1 METALVTAL
10 GSSTSQSQKAPS
22 QELDKNAFLM
32 LLVAQL
38 KSQDP
43 TQSQD
48 PNQMVQQM
56 ATFSSLEQVQNTNRL
71 LEGIQLQNQGLF
83 QTQAASLVGK
93 RVRVTSGAFELQE
106 GKALGVLDLPAEATV
121 TITIKDANGKVV
133 RVMDKGTLKA
143 GDHALEWDGRD
154 AAGNVLPDGAY
165 TLEAVGLGTDGKPV
179 AVTTSTHIRVDAVT
193 FQNGTAYLLAGGRR
207 FNLSDVHEIS
217 A

>member
-10 GSSTSQSQKAPS
+10 GSSTSQAQKAPS

-121 TITIKDANGKVV
+121 TLTIKDANGKVV

>member
-10 GSSTSQSQKAPS
+10 GSTPSQAQKAPS

-56 ATFSSLEQVQNTNRL
+56 ATFSGLEQAQNTNRL

-93 RVRVTSGAFELQE
+93 RVRVTSGAFELQG
-106 GKALGVLDLPAEATV
+106 GKALGALDLPAEATV
-121 TITIKDANGKVV
+121 TVTIKDASGKVV
-133 RVMDKGTLKA
+133 RVMDKGTLAA
-143 GDHALEWDGRD
+143 GNHTLEWDGRD

-179 AVTTSTHIRVDAVT
+179 PVTSSTHVRVDAVT

>member
-10 GSSTSQSQKAPS
+10 GSTASQTQKAPS
-22 QELDKNAFLM
+22 QELDKNAFLQ

-56 ATFSSLEQVQNTNRL
+56 ATFSGLEQAQNTNRL

-93 RVRVTSGAFELQE
+93 RVRVTSGAFELQA
-106 GKALGVLDLPAEATV
+106 GKALGALDLPAEATV
-121 TITIKDANGKVV
+121 TVTIKDASGKVV
-133 RVMDKGTLKA
+133 RVMDKGTLQA
-143 GDHALEWDGRD
+143 GNHALEWDGRD

-179 AVTTSTHIRVDAVT
+179 AVATSTHVRVDAVT

>member
-10 GSSTSQSQKAPS
+10 GSSTSQAQKAPS

-121 TITIKDANGKVV
+121 TLTIKDASGKVV